1 MTSRTLLH
9 VATVTATAVALTG
22 CAVGPDYARPEPSAP
37 VSLTTLPEAPEISQA
52 APEAEWWR
60 AFGDPVLDQL
70 ISDAVANN
78 ADLEAAAARIEQA
91 RALRSVAAGGAR
103 PNVSANSSVTRSQTS
118 ENAID
123 LSGLGGGGAGG
134 GGGPPIGGIGAPQTI
149 YSVGTSASWEL
160 DLFGRIGR
168 RIEAAEARLGIAQ
181 EDRNALL
188 LTVIADT
195 VQNYAELR
203 IAQEQIDAVEAN
215 LATARETVRL
225 TRLRQGK
232 GLASQFDLSRAEADA
247 RNAEAQ
253 LAPLQAQVRANN
265 AAIAA
270 LTGQF
275 PADLGDSLTAPAKI
289 AVPRNAFPAGMPSDV
304 LRRRPDIRLAERRLA
319 AETADIGGE
328 IADLYPSFS
337 LSGLFGFSSIALD
350 TLFSGGSENF
360 SVGAALDWPIFS
372 GGRARAE
379 VAEARAGADEARA
392 LYRGA
397 VLRAF
402 EDADRALTAYVYAQ
416 RRLKVLE
423 AVLTERE
430 RSFGF
435 AKLRFEQGLD
445 SQLTL
450 LDAQRQLIAARSEVV
465 RARGDILVATVGA
478 YRALGG
484 GWKLG
489 QEPDPDDQR

>member
-1 MTSRTLLH
+1 MTQKARITAIALSGTAFLL
-9 VATVTATAVALTG
+9 AG
-22 CAVGPDYARPEPSAP
+22 CAVGPDYVRP
-37 VSLTTLPEAPEISQA
+37 VQSLPTAVTTLPDAPEISQSS
-52 APEAEWWR
+52 PDPYWWR
-60 AFGDPVLDQL
+60 VFGDPMLDQL
-70 ISDAVANN
+70 VSDAMANN

-91 RALRSVAAGGAR
+91 RALRAVAAGGAR
-103 PNVSANSSVTRSQTS
+103 PNVAANSSVTRSQTS

-123 LSGLGGGGAGG
+123 LSGLGGGGGG
-134 GGGPPIGGIGAPQTI
+134 GGAPIGGIGSPQTI
-149 YSVGTSASWEL
+149 YSVGTSASWEI

-168 RIEAAEARLGIAQ
+168 RVEAADARIDIAR
-181 EDRNALL
+181 EDRNGLL
-188 LTVIADT
+188 LTIIADT

-203 IAQEQIDAVEAN
+203 IAQEQINAVEAN

-225 TRLRQGK
+225 TQLRLDK
-232 GLASQFDLSRAEADA
+232 GLASQFDLSRAEGDA
-247 RNAEAQ
+247 RTAQAQ
-253 LAPLQAQVRANN
+253 LAPLQAQIRANN

-275 PADLGDSLTAPAKI
+275 PAELGESLITPAQI
-289 AVPRNAFPAGMPSDV
+289 AVPRDAFPAGIPSDV

-350 TLFSGGSENF
+350 TLFAGGSENF

-379 VAEARAGADEARA
+379 VAEAQAGADEARA

-402 EDADRALTAYVYAQ
+402 EDADRALTTYVYAQ
-416 RRLKVLE
+416 RRLTVLE
-423 AVLTERE
+423 SVLQERE

-450 LDAQRQLIAARSEVV
+450 LDTQRQLIAARSEIA
-465 RARGDILVATVGA
+465 RARGDVLAATVGA

-484 GWKLG
+484 GWDLNNTP
-489 QEPDPDDQR
+489 EPGDQP

>member
-1 MTSRTLLH
+1 MTSNARIMAIALS
-9 VATVTATAVALTG
+9 TAAFVLTG
-22 CAVGPDYARPEPSAP
+22 CAVGPDYVRPEQNLPPAI
-37 VSLTTLPEAPEISQA
+37 TTLPDAAEISQSS
-52 APEAEWWR
+52 PDPDWWR
-60 AFGDPVLDQL
+60 VFGDPVLDQL
-70 ISDAVANN
+70 VNKAMANN

-91 RALRSVAAGGAR
+91 RALRAVAAGGAR

-118 ENAID
+118 ANAID
-123 LSGLGGGGAGG
+123 LSGLGGGAGG
-134 GGGPPIGGIGAPQTI
+134 GGGAPIGGIGAPQTI

-168 RIEAAEARLGIAQ
+168 RVEAAEARIDIAR
-181 EDRNALL
+181 EDRNGLL

-203 IAQEQIDAVEAN
+203 IAQEQADAVEAN

-225 TRLRQGK
+225 IQLRLDK
-232 GLASQFDLSRAEADA
+232 GLASQFDLSRAEGDA
-247 RNAEAQ
+247 RIAQAQ
-253 LAPLQAQVRANN
+253 LSPLQAQIRANN

-275 PADLGDSLTAPAKI
+275 PGQLGDKLI
-289 AVPRNAFPAGMPSDV
+289 ASANISVPRDAFPAGMPSDV

-337 LSGLFGFSSIALD
+337 LSGLLGLSSTALD
-350 TLFSGGSENF
+350 TLFSEDSENF
-360 SVGAALDWPIFS
+360 SVGAALNWPIFS

-379 VAEARAGADEARA
+379 IAEARAGADEARA

-397 VLRAF
+397 ILRAF
-402 EDADRALTAYVYAQ
+402 EDADRALTAYAFAQ
-416 RRLKVLE
+416 RRLSVLE
-423 AVLTERE
+423 TVLEERE

-435 AKLRFEQGLD
+435 AKLRLEQGLD
-445 SQLTL
+445 SQLTV
-450 LDAQRQLIAARSEVV
+450 LDTQRQLLAARSEIA
-465 RARGDILVATVGA
+465 RARGDVLAATVGA

-484 GWKLG
+484 GWEINETP
-489 QEPDPDDQR
+489 EPEEQP

>member
-1 MTSRTLLH
+1 
-9 VATVTATAVALTG
+9 VALTG
-22 CAVGPDYARPEPSAP
+22 CAVGPDYARPEPRAP
-37 VSLTTLPEAPEISQA
+37 VSLTTLPQAPEISQA
-52 APEAEWWR
+52 APDARWWQ

-70 ISDAVANN
+70 VNDAAANN

-123 LSGLGGGGAGG
+123 LSGLGAGGAGGAG

-149 YSVGTSASWEL
+149 YSVGTSASWEI

-168 RIEAAEARLGIAQ
+168 RIEAAEARIGIAQ

-203 IAQEQIDAVEAN
+203 IAQQQIDAVEAN

-225 TRLRQGK
+225 TQLRLDK

-253 LAPLQAQVRANN
+253 LAPLEAQVRANN

-270 LTGQF
+270 LTGRF
-275 PADLGDSLTAPAKI
+275 PAELGDSLITPATI
-289 AVPRNAFPAGMPSDV
+289 AIPHNAFPAGMPSDV

-350 TLFSGGSENF
+350 TLFSSGSENF
-360 SVGAALDWPIFS
+360 SVGAALNWPIFS

-379 VAEARAGADEARA
+379 IAEARAGADEARA

-423 AVLTERE
+423 AALSERE

-435 AKLRFEQGLD
+435 AKLRFERGLD

-450 LDAQRQLIAARSEVV
+450 LNTQRQLIAARSEVV

-484 GWKLG
+484 GWELG
-489 QEPDPDDQR
+489 AAPEPDDQP

>member
-1 MTSRTLLH
+1 MTARASL
-9 VATVTATAVALTG
+9 VAIAIGGLAIGVSG
-22 CAVGPDYARPEPSAP
+22 CAVGPDYARPALNAP
-37 VSLTTLPEAPEISQA
+37 AAVTTLPDAPELSKA
-52 APEAEWWR
+52 APDPEWWR
-60 AFGDPVLDQL
+60 AFGDPMLDRL
-70 ISDAVANN
+70 VSEAVANN

-91 RALRSVAAGGAR
+91 RALRAIAAGGAR
-103 PNVSANSSVTRSQTS
+103 PNVSANSGVTRSQTS

-123 LSGLGGGGAGG
+123 LSGLGGGGEGG
-134 GGGPPIGGIGAPQTI
+134 GGGAPIGGIGAPQTI
-149 YSVGTSASWEL
+149 YSVSTSASWEL

-168 RIEAAEARLGIAQ
+168 RVEAAEARIGIAR
-181 EDRNALL
+181 EDRNGLL

-203 IAQEQIDAVEAN
+203 IAQEQIATAEAN

-225 TRLRQGK
+225 TQLRLDK

-253 LAPLQAQVRANN
+253 LTPLQAQVRANN

-270 LTGQF
+270 LTGRF
-275 PADLGDSLTAPAKI
+275 PADLGDGLIAPATI
-289 AVPRNAFPAGMPSDV
+289 AIPQEVFPAGTPSEV

-328 IADLYPSFS
+328 IADLYPNFS

-402 EDADRALTAYVYAQ
+402 EDADRALTAYVFAQ
-416 RRLKVLE
+416 RRLGVLE
-423 AVLTERE
+423 AVLAERE

-450 LDAQRQLIAARSEVV
+450 LDTQRQLIAARSEV
-465 RARGDILVATVGA
+465 ARGKGAVLSATVAA

-484 GWKLG
+484 GWDLG
-489 QEPDPDDQR
+489 ETPEPGIQP

>member
-1 MTSRTLLH
+1 MTHKDSI
-9 VATVTATAVALTG
+9 TAFALCGLGLSMAG
-22 CAVGPDYARPEPSAP
+22 CAVGPDYAAP
-37 VSLTTLPEAPEISQA
+37 AQSVPIATSTLPDAPELSQA
-52 APEAEWWR
+52 SPDPYWWR
-60 AFGDPVLDQL
+60 AFGDPLLNQL
-70 ISDAVANN
+70 VAGAVANN

-91 RALRSVAAGGAR
+91 RALRAVAVGGGR
-103 PNVSANSSVTRSQTS
+103 PNVAANSSATRSQSS

-123 LSGLGGGGAGG
+123 LSGLGGGGSGG
-134 GGGPPIGGIGAPQTI
+134 GAPIGGIGSPQTI
-149 YSVGTSASWEL
+149 YSVGTSASWEI
-160 DLFGRIGR
+160 DLFGRVGR
-168 RIEAAEARLGIAQ
+168 RVEAADARIGIAQ
-181 EDRNALL
+181 EDRNGLL

-203 IAQEQIDAVEAN
+203 IAQEQLAAVQAN

-225 TRLRQGK
+225 TQLRLDK

-247 RNAEAQ
+247 RSAEAQ
-253 LAPLQAQVRANN
+253 LAPLRAQVRANN

-275 PADLGDSLTAPAKI
+275 PSELGDSLITPAEI
-289 AVPRNAFPAGMPSDV
+289 AVPRDAFPAGMPSDV
-304 LRRRPDIRLAERRLA
+304 LRRRPDVRLAERRLA

-350 TLFSGGSENF
+350 TLFAGGSDNF

-379 VAEARAGADEARA
+379 IAEARAGADEARA

-402 EDADRALTAYVYAQ
+402 EDADRALTVYVFAQ
-416 RRLKVLE
+416 RRLAVLE
-423 AVLTERE
+423 SVLAERE

-450 LDAQRQLIAARSEVV
+450 LDTQRQLIAARSEVA
-465 RARGDILVATVGA
+465 RARGEILGATVGA

-484 GWKLG
+484 GWDIG
-489 QEPDPDDQR
+489 ETADPGNQP

>member
-1 MTSRTLLH
+1 MTARRFLVAGTLG
-9 VATVTATAVALTG
+9 AMAMGMAG
-22 CAVGPDYARPEPSAP
+22 CAVGPDYARPEPNVPIS
-37 VSLTTLPEAPEISQA
+37 VTTLPEAPEISQA
-52 APEAEWWR
+52 APDARWWR
-60 AFGDPVLDQL
+60 AFGDPVLNQL
-70 ISDAVANN
+70 VGDAVANN
-78 ADLEAAAARIEQA
+78 PDLEAAAARIEQA
-91 RALRSVAAGGAR
+91 RALRAVAAGGAR

-123 LSGLGGGGAGG
+123 LSGLGGGG

-149 YSVGTSASWEL
+149 YSVGTSASWEI

-168 RIEAAEARLGIAQ
+168 RVEAAEARIGIAQ

-203 IAQEQIDAVEAN
+203 IAQEQIDALEAN
-215 LATARETVRL
+215 LVTARETVRL
-225 TRLRQGK
+225 TQLRLDK
-232 GLASQFDLSRAEADA
+232 GLASQFDLSRAQADA

-253 LAPLQAQVRANN
+253 LAPLQAQIRANN

-270 LTGQF
+270 LTGRF
-275 PADLGDSLTAPAKI
+275 PVEFGDSLTAPAEI
-289 AVPRNAFPAGMPSDV
+289 AIPRDAFPAGMPSDV

-350 TLFSGGSENF
+350 TLFAGGSQN
-360 SVGAALDWPIFS
+360 SSIGAALDWPIFS

-379 VAEARAGADEARA
+379 IAEARAGADEARA

-402 EDADRALTAYVYAQ
+402 EDADRALTAYVFAQ
-416 RRLKVLE
+416 RRLEVLE
-423 AVLTERE
+423 SVLEERE
-430 RSFGF
+430 RSYGF

-450 LDAQRQLIAARSEVV
+450 LDTQRQLIAVRSEV
-465 RARGDILVATVGA
+465 ARGKGDVLAATVGA

-484 GWKLG
+484 GWELG
-489 QEPDPDDQR
+489 DEDSAE

>member
-1 MTSRTLLH
+1 MSGKSFL
-9 VATVTATAVALTG
+9 VAAMLNAMAFG
-22 CAVGPDYARPEPSAP
+22 MASCAVGPDYARPSQSVPLT
-37 VSLTTLPEAPEISQA
+37 VTTLPEAPEISQA
-52 APEAEWWR
+52 APDARWWQ
-60 AFGDPVLDQL
+60 AFGDPLLDRL
-70 ISDAVANN
+70 VNDAVANN
-78 ADLEAAAARIEQA
+78 ADLEAAAARIAQA
-91 RALRSVAAGGAR
+91 RALRAVAAGGAR
-103 PNVSANSSVTRSQTS
+103 PNVAANSSVTRSQTS

-123 LSGLGGGGAGG
+123 LSGLGGGGGG
-134 GGGPPIGGIGAPQTI
+134 GGAPIGGIGAPQTI
-149 YSVGTSASWEL
+149 YSVGTSASWEI

-168 RIEAAEARLGIAQ
+168 RVEAAEARVGIAQ

-203 IAQEQIDAVEAN
+203 IAQEQLGAVEAN
-215 LATARETVRL
+215 LETTRETVRL
-225 TRLRQGK
+225 TQLRFDK

-247 RNAEAQ
+247 RSAEAQ
-253 LAPLQAQVRANN
+253 LAPLGAQVRANN

-275 PADLGDSLTAPAKI
+275 PAELGESLMTPAAI
-289 AVPRNAFPAGMPSDV
+289 AVPSDAFPAGVPSDV

-350 TLFSGGSENF
+350 TLFAGGSQNT
-360 SVGAALDWPIFS
+360 SIGAALNWPVFS

-379 VAEARAGADEARA
+379 IAEARAGADEARA

-416 RRLKVLE
+416 RRLRVLE
-423 AVLTERE
+423 AVLAE
-430 RSFGF
+430 RSQSYGF

-445 SQLTL
+445 SQLVL
-450 LDAQRQLIAARSEVV
+450 LDTQRQLIAARSEL
-465 RARGDILVATVGA
+465 ARGKGDVLVATVGA

-484 GWKLG
+484 GWDLG
-489 QEPDPDDQR
+489 EIPDQSEQP

>member
-1 MTSRTLLH
+1 MTAKTFRTTL
-9 VATVTATAVALTG
+9 AVTGIALGLTG
-22 CAVGPDYARPEPSAP
+22 CAVGPDYTRPQPNVP
-37 VSLTTLPEAPEISQA
+37 VTVTALPEAPEISQA
-52 APEAEWWR
+52 APDPRWWR
-60 AFGDPVLDQL
+60 IFGDPLLDQL
-70 ISDAVANN
+70 VSDAAANN
-78 ADLEAAAARIEQA
+78 ADLEAAAARIAQA
-91 RALRSVAAGGAR
+91 RALRAVAAGGAR

-123 LSGLGGGGAGG
+123 LSGLGGGGG

-149 YSVGTSASWEL
+149 YSVGTSASWEI

-168 RIEAAEARLGIAQ
+168 RVEAAEARIGIAQ
-181 EDRNALL
+181 EDRNAMM

-203 IAQEQIDAVEAN
+203 IAQEQIDAAEAN
-215 LATARETVRL
+215 LATTRETVRL
-225 TRLRQGK
+225 TQLRLDK

-247 RNAEAQ
+247 GSAQAQ
-253 LAPLQAQVRANN
+253 LAPLAAQVRANN

-270 LTGQF
+270 LTGRF
-275 PADLGDSLTAPAKI
+275 PAELDDRLIAPAEI
-289 AVPRNAFPAGMPSDV
+289 AIPRDAFPAGLPSDV

-350 TLFSGGSENF
+350 TLFAGGSENV
-360 SVGAALDWPIFS
+360 SVGAALNWPIFS

-379 VAEARAGADEARA
+379 IAEARAGADEARA

-402 EDADRALTAYVYAQ
+402 EDADRALTAYVFAK
-416 RRLKVLE
+416 RRLALLD
-423 AVLTERE
+423 AVLAERA
-430 RSFGF
+430 RSYGF
-435 AKLRFEQGLD
+435 AKLRFDQGLD

-450 LDAQRQLIAARSEVV
+450 LDAQRQLIAARSAVAQAKGEV
-465 RARGDILVATVGA
+465 LTATVGA

-484 GWKLG
+484 GWELG
-489 QEPDPDDQR
+489 EDGDG